1 MPTPCPLY
9 GLADGSTYYY
19 RVVSADPSGNVTT
32 APAVPAAPASF
43 TTTAAPS
50 CPCSIWPA
58 SATPTQITSNDPNAV
73 ELGLRWRSLTTGYVT
88 GVRFYKG
95 TLNTGVHTGS
105 LWTNTGTL
113 LATVTF
119 TNETE
124 SGWQEALFS
133 SPVPVEANTPYVIS
147 YHTDTGYYSFDAA
160 YFQSAGVTNEPLEAL
175 ANGVSGANGI
185 YRYGGSGFPDSTFNA
200 ANYWVDVIFTTS
212 TQTDTTAPIVVSTV
226 PADGATEVDVGASI
240 AVTFSE
246 TLQSATVNTTTVELR
261 DASNASVP
269 VVVTYGGANVVT
281 MQPATPLA
289 SNSPVHGPRD
299 RRAGGITDAAGNPLA
314 GDLIWTFTT
323 QPESVGDTTAADFL
337 SGTPDAGIY
346 VAQSVN
352 GELTLQPSLATEFDG
367 AALPTGWSETPWSA
381 SGTFGVAG
389 GAVTVDGARSIRP
402 RSRAAVRHSN
412 SGPRSRPTPS
422 STSDSA

>member
-1 MPTPCPLY
+1 MAGTASIVTARARFRTATDNPANYWVDVVFTTSAVTDPTAPTITGLTASSTSTTATISWTTDEPATSRLDYGTSPVALTSTASVSGLTIAHAVPLY
-9 GLADGSTYYY
+9 GLADGATYYY

-124 SGWQEALFS
+124 TGWQEALFS

-147 YHTDTGYYSFDAA
+147 YHTDTGFYSFDVA
-160 YFQSAGVTNEPLEAL
+160 YFQAAGVINEPLEAL
-175 ANGVSGANGI
+175 ANGVSGANGV

-212 TQTDTTAPIVVSTV
+212 TQTDTTAPSVVSTV
-226 PADGATEVDVGASI
+226 PADGATEVDAGAPIS
-240 AVTFSE
+240 VTFSE
-246 TLQSATVNTTTVELR
+246 ALRSSTVNTDTVELR

-269 VVVTYGGANVVT
+269 VVVTYGGVECGYRAAGHATCIKLVVY
-281 MQPATPLA
+281 
-289 SNSPVHGPRD
+289 GPRD
-299 RRAGGITDAAGNPLA
+299 RRAGRDHRRRG
-314 GDLIWTFTT
+314 
-323 QPESVGDTTAADFL
+323 
-337 SGTPDAGIY
+337 
-346 VAQSVN
+346 QS
-352 GELTLQPSLATEFDG
+352 
-367 AALPTGWSETPWSA
+367 TGW
-381 SGTFGVAG
+381 
-389 GAVTVDGARSIRP
+389 
-402 RSRAAVRHSN
+402 
-412 SGPRSRPTPS
+412 
-422 STSDSA
+422 